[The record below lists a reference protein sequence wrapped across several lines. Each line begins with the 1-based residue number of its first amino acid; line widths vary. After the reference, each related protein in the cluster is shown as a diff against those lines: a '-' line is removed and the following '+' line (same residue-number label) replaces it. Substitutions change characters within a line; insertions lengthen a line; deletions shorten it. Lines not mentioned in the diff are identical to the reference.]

1 MSEIEI
7 LEKKKHFDYQFI
19 KVMDLKMWDQKP
31 AENKDVGLY
40 LQGRDEM
47 NIFKDLQDD
56 DNSDDEID
64 EQLKSD
70 YNFKSFDTFDKNI

>member
-40 LQGRDEM
+40 L
-47 NIFKDLQDD
+47 
-56 DNSDDEID
+56 
-64 EQLKSD
+64 
-70 YNFKSFDTFDKNI
+70 